1 MPVLDWTR
9 IWRERLGGR
18 VHGSDRYRWYALWSA
33 LAGLFASG
41 CTITIIS
48 VSLDRIAGDL
58 DSGVGT
64 IAWAVTGPMLA
75 VALSMPLAGKLGDLR
90 GHRRVFL
97 VGFAIFTVFTGLSA
111 FAWSPGSL
119 IALRVLG
126 AFGGAATGPTS
137 MAIVMHHFT
146 GDDRVRAM
154 GWWQLVGAGAPVIGL
169 AVGGPMVDS
178 IGWRSIFLGQF
189 VFAVIALAIASVV
202 LRDTAERREARLD
215 VRGAAILGAGVV
227 AVLFAL
233 SRGGSAGWNRPEVPA
248 GIALGLALIA
258 VFVAVERR
266 ADEPIMPLEFFAR
279 RNFTASVFTQFAGN
293 FAYMGSFI
301 VSPLLVRDRFGFT
314 TGMAAAAMAVR
325 PLVFS
330 AASPVSGY
338 VAVRAGERR
347 MSVIGMGLV
356 AVAMAAFA
364 SAAIGDTLALVYIGL
379 AVAGLGMGVAVPS
392 LVTVVGNSV
401 DANDLGVAN
410 AAQSMIAT
418 LGASTGMQVLSTVQQ
433 SGNGSTGFTTAYVV
447 GAVGACLAVGGA
459 AFVRSHRPPRRLA
472 VARAA

>member
-1 MPVLDWTR
+1 
-9 IWRERLGGR
+9 
-18 VHGSDRYRWYALWSA
+18 VHTSDRYRWYALWAA

-58 DSGVGT
+58 DSNIGT
-64 IAWAVTGPMLA
+64 VAWAVTGPMLA

-97 VGFAIFTVFTGLSA
+97 VGFAIFTVFTGLAA
-111 FAWSPGSL
+111 FAWSPGAL

-169 AVGGPMVDS
+169 AVGGPVVDS
-178 IGWRSIFLGQF
+178 IGWRSIFLAQF
-189 VFAVIALAIASVV
+189 VFAVLALAIAAVV
-202 LRDTAERREARLD
+202 LRDTGERRAARLD
-215 VRGAAILGAGVV
+215 VRGAATLGIGVV

-233 SRGGSAGWNRPEVPA
+233 SRGGSVGWTRPEVPA
-248 GIALGLALIA
+248 GIALGLVLVG
-258 VFVAVERR
+258 VFVVIERR
-266 ADEPIMPLEFFAR
+266 ADEPIMPLAFFAR
-279 RNFTASVFTQFAGN
+279 RNFTASVLTQFTAN

-330 AASPVSGY
+330 TSSPVSGY
-338 VAVRAGERR
+338 VAVRVGERK
-347 MSVIGMGLV
+347 MSIIGMALV
-356 AVAMAAFA
+356 VAAMVAFAVAAERDMLAF
-364 SAAIGDTLALVYIGL
+364 VFVGL

-401 DANDLGVAN
+401 DASDLGAAN
-410 AAQSMIAT
+410 AAQAMIAT

-433 SGNGSTGFTTAYVV
+433 SGAGAAGFVTAYTV
-447 GAVGACLAVGGA
+447 GAVGACLALGGA
-459 AFVRSHRPPRRLA
+459 MFVRSQRPLRRLA
-472 VARAA
+472 IAHAA